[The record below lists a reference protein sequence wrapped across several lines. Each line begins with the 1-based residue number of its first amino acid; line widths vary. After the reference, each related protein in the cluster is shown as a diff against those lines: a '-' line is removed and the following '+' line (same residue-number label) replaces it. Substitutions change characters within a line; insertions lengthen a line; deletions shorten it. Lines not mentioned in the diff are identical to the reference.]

1 MKKLNKLQSIVF
13 LLGGVLMVVGAA
25 CFSLLWQQDVV
36 CWVFLAGASM
46 FSTMQLMQTYDG
58 RSFVVQRLKRI
69 MNLADLLFVV
79 AGILMV
85 DTAYQ
90 FLRSMF
96 DSYDTYFSWLYNK
109 WVVVLLIAAV
119 LEMYTMHRID
129 HELGKEDE
137 KAE

>member
-13 LLGGVLMVVGAA
+13 LLGGVLMVIGAA

-36 CWVFLAGASM
+36 CWVFLAGAAM

-58 RSFVVQRLKRI
+58 RSFVVPRLKRI

-109 WVVVLLIAAV
+109 WVVALLIAAV

-129 HELGKEDE
+129 HELGKEED

>member
-36 CWVFLAGASM
+36 CWVFLAGAAM

>member
-13 LLGGVLMVVGAA
+13 LLGGVLMVIGAA

-36 CWVFLAGASM
+36 FWVFLAGAAM

-129 HELGKEDE
+129 HELGKEED

>member
-13 LLGGVLMVVGAA
+13 LLGGVLMVIGAA

-36 CWVFLAGASM
+36 CWVFLAGAAM

-109 WVVVLLIAAV
+109 WVVALLIAAV

-129 HELGKEDE
+129 HELGKEED

>member
-36 CWVFLAGASM
+36 CWVFLAGAAM

-129 HELGKEDE
+129 HELGKEED

>member
-36 CWVFLAGASM
+36 CWVFLAGAAM
-46 FSTMQLMQTYDG
+46 FSSMQLMQTYDG

-129 HELGKEDE
+129 HELGKEED

>member
-13 LLGGVLMVVGAA
+13 LLGGVLMVIGAA

-36 CWVFLAGASM
+36 CWVFLAGAAM

-129 HELGKEDE
+129 HELGKEED

>member
-36 CWVFLAGASM
+36 CWVFLAGAAM

-129 HELGKEDE
+129 QELGKEDE

>member
-13 LLGGVLMVVGAA
+13 LFGGVLMVIGAA
-25 CFSLLWQQDVV
+25 CFSLLWNQGVV
-36 CWVFLAGASM
+36 CWVFLVGAVM

-58 RSFVVQRLKRI
+58 RSFVIQRLKRI

-90 FLRSMF
+90 FLRTMF

-109 WVVVLLIAAV
+109 WVVLLLIAAI

-129 HELGKEDE
+129 QELGKEDE